1 MLGFGLAIEPK
12 LWALIFV
19 MVRVGAAFILAPVF
33 GAVAIPLPVRVGLTG
48 AVGIF
53 VLAVHPVAPPAQVFA
68 VATFLSVFSEALV
81 GAAIGFILQIAF
93 AAPMV
98 ASEIIGGSMGI
109 GFASSIDP
117 QNGRSSP
124 ALGQFF
130 TIMLTLLF
138 LSVDGHLVLVQ
149 LLVKSYETMPPGSWI
164 STDRLKDI
172 AFFGGYAF
180 LAGCCWR
187 CRSASCCCAST
198 SSSAWSAARRRR
210 STCSRSACPPACG
223 RRRRARRRLP
233 GDGRLHAG
241 HHPRRPRRHRYAGE
255 RLMSGGGDKTEAPT
269 QRRKE
274 KAAEDGNILKS
285 KDFATALVVMAGV
298 AWLIFAGPSLIAA
311 CKAVMTAS
319 FQFDRTDVEDFS
331 PWRPLQQAGWKL
343 LPSLITLFAVSVI
356 ATIISSA
363 GLGSLTWNNKLIAFK
378 GERITPRR
386 A

>member
-19 MVRVGAAFILAPVF
+19 MVRIGAAFILAPVF

-180 LAGCCWR
+180 LAGLLL
-187 CRSASCCCAST
+187 A
-198 SSSAWSAARRRR
+198 
-210 STCSRSACPPACG
+210 
-223 RRRRARRRLP
+223 LP
-233 GDGRLHAG
+233 VGFL
-241 HHPRRPRRHRYAGE
+241 
-255 RLMSGGGDKTEAPT
+255 LLCL
-269 QRRKE
+269 
-274 KAAEDGNILKS
+274 N
-285 KDFATALVVMAGV
+285 LVVGMVSRA
-298 AWLIFAGPSLIAA
+298 APSLNLFSVGLPASLAVGVVALAVAFPAMGDYMLVIIREGLAA
-311 CKAVMTAS
+311 
-319 FQFDRTDVEDFS
+319 TD
-331 PWRPLQQAGWKL
+331 
-343 LPSLITLFAVSVI
+343 TLVN
-356 ATIISSA
+356 
-363 GLGSLTWNNKLIAFK
+363 G
-378 GERITPRR
+378 
-386 A
+386 